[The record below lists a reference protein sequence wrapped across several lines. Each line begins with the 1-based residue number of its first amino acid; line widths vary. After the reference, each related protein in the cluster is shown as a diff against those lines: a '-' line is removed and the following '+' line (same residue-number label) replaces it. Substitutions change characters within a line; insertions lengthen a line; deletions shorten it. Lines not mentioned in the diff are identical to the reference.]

1 MAYQADIRLRE
12 QIKSECEAEFDAL
25 KRELPEKIEKELQ
38 GRFDTQTRELE
49 SMYQEKLA

>member
-12 QIKSECEAEFDAL
+12 QIKKECEAEYDAL
-25 KRELPEKIEKELQ
+25 KRELPDKIEKELQ

-49 SMYQEKLA
+49 TMYQEKLA